1 VFRARLSNQWLSAGM
16 CIKAIKLFCD
26 LSIDIAKMLDVLTFN
41 QAISK
46 SPDWGQLVEF
56 YNVINITGVWQV
68 TYDCESFYLSNQPGK
83 QIQYPTNI
91 GRVWAQGIH
100 DREVNLLWC
109 SRSVDEA
116 LLDES
121 DVPSKM
127 MNLNLEKER
136 QAMLA
141 AENHLSSLQLASQT
155 YWDSSTAR
163 TLFGA
168 QKEDVNMLVT
178 SNWKIENCVIR
189 KWTVI
194 RLLL

>member
-1 VFRARLSNQWLSAGM
+1 
-16 CIKAIKLFCD
+16 
-26 LSIDIAKMLDVLTFN
+26 
-41 QAISK
+41 
-46 SPDWGQLVEF
+46 
-56 YNVINITGVWQV
+56 V
-68 TYDCESFYLSNQPGK
+68 TYDRESFYLSNQPGK
-83 QIQYPTNI
+83 QIQYPRNI
-91 GRVWAQGIH
+91 GSVWAQGIH
-100 DREVNLLWC
+100 DREVNLLRH

-155 YWDSSTAR
+155 YCDSSEAR

-168 QKEDVNMLVT
+168 QKEDVNTLVT
-178 SNWKIENCVIR
+178 INQKIEKLCAVNQKVDGYQ
-189 KWTVI
+189 TVI
-194 RLLL
+194 ESRDPRKQHVHTIPDI